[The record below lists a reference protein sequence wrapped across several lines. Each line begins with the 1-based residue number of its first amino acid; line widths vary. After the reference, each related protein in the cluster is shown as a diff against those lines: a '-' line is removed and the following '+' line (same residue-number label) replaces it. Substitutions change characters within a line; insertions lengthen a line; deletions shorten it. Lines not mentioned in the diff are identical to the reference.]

1 MGSNSS
7 TGNVSTLYTLSG
19 VTMYNNELRATG
31 GFYQT
36 SDERLKIFNEDVNI
50 NFETLKLI
58 PKKYFTWKDGGHKNA
73 IGTIAQ
79 ELQKYYP
86 ELVSKNE
93 NGYLSVNY
101 SLLSIIALKAIDELY
116 EYNLLLDKKLKTL
129 EERL

>member
-7 TGNVSTLYTLSG
+7 TGSVSTLYTLSG
-19 VTMYNNELRATG
+19 VTMFNNQLRATG

-36 SDERLKIFNEDVNI
+36 SDERLKIFNKDVEI
-50 NFETLKLI
+50 DFETLKLI

-101 SLLSIIALKAIDELY
+101 SLLSIIALKAIDKLY